1 MKKRLFFFLMLLNNI
16 GFTQKKNTI
25 EFQLGGVNCLPIT
38 DFLNNSNN
46 SINSGKI
53 TLYSSILLS
62 HRVFESNFYLEA
74 GVRFNFKNFK
84 FHQNLDTLAYFVTIY
99 SQPKYRIISIP
110 LLVSFH
116 KEIDMNFSPIS
127 EKKRIVILATGLS
140 FDFVKEFSIRNGM
153 ELTGKGFSI
162 KTIFKDNFAFQSNTG
177 LSFNGLAS
185 YPILKFQDKYLYLIG
200 SYKYPFYKQN
210 GINLNYEINGNIK
223 KYEINKVKLQ
233 EISLGFSLRSF

>member
-1 MKKRLFFFLMLLNNI
+1 MLLSNI
-16 GFTQKKNTI
+16 SFSQKKNII
-25 EFQLGGVNCLPIT
+25 EFQLGGVKSIPLT

-46 SINSGKI
+46 SVNSGKI
-53 TLYSSILLS
+53 TSYISILLS
-62 HRVFESNFYLEA
+62 HRIKESNFHLET
-74 GVRFNFKNFK
+74 GLRFNFKNFK
-84 FHQNLDTLAYFVTIY
+84 FQQNLDTLSYFGTIY

-110 LLVSFH
+110 LLFSFH
-116 KEIDMNFSPIS
+116 KKIDINLSPIS
-127 EKKRIVILATGLS
+127 EKKRIIILASGLS

-162 KTIFKDNFAFQSNTG
+162 KTIFKDNFSFQSNTG
-177 LSFNGLAS
+177 VSFNSLVS
-185 YPILKFQDKYLYLIG
+185 YPILKFHNNKYLYLIG

-210 GINLNYEINGNIK
+210 GIDLNYDINGNIK